1 MCSQQPRAAS
11 IRLHRKI
18 PKLSGFK
25 TNSCPSACALMWSP
39 LHAFFPL
46 PLLQL
51 PEPNPWQRLR
61 GQPFWKIAAA
71 SMVPSGCQSLSKFPA
86 EECEG
91 LPLPRLAPTLL
102 SWKGLGGT
110 LRLQQL
116 KAEPQEVAST
126 PCPRGRLSAPCS
138 VALRA
143 YPWRDKRPFKCFEDV
158 PALALTPHDFKRA
171 FALSK
176 TSTGAYLFWRIVCC
190 MRISAKFSGRY
201 KPAILKLG
209 GDLQSG
215 TRHASKDKWGS
226 LGFALPCTLQNL
238 FVWWSFLDR

>member
-11 IRLHRKI
+11 IFLHRKI

-61 GQPFWKIAAA
+61 GQTFWKIAAA
-71 SMVPSGCQSLSKFPA
+71 SMVPSGCQSLSKIPA

-138 VALRA
+138 VALR
-143 YPWRDKRPFKCFEDV
+143 
-158 PALALTPHDFKRA
+158 LTLGETNGP
-171 FALSK
+171 LNVSK
-176 TSTGAYLFWRIVCC
+176 TCRLWLWRRTTSNAPLLFR
-190 MRISAKFSGRY
+190 
-201 KPAILKLG
+201 KL
-209 GDLQSG
+209 
-215 TRHASKDKWGS
+215 
-226 LGFALPCTLQNL
+226 LPEHT
-238 FVWWSFLDR
+238 FLAHRLLLAHKRQV